1 MNIKIIFFIRLFL
14 LLLDFN
20 NFPQN
25 YFLQLFFLYNL
36 FDIITSFSNENYTEF
51 VMMVIELG

>member
-25 YFLQLFFLYNL
+25 YFLQLSFLYIL